1 MNPATVLAMNLAIAL
16 VKPPVATPATAL
28 VMALAILLV
37 IPLVMALAMA
47 LTSVAILGTKMAG

>member
-1 MNPATVLAMNLAIAL
+1 
-16 VKPPVATPATAL
+16 
-28 VMALAILLV
+28 MALAILLV